1 MKKILLLGSSGFL
14 GKNVLSKIENNTIYT
29 ISGKDQVDLTE
40 INALRDFTSKLEF
53 DYIINCAAFV
63 GGIAY
68 GYKYPAE
75 MLVVNSRI
83 ANNVYQIAKEKS
95 IKMLINPIP
104 NCVYPE
110 NTNTYKEEKLFDGP
124 PHDSVYFYAQAKRLS
139 ISLGLSYFKQYG
151 LSSCSVIMS
160 NMYGPEDHFKEDRS
174 HAMGALIQKI
184 FEAKKNNLDTVNI
197 WGSGQQIRE
206 WLHVKDGAEALIRSL
221 DLKEGAHI
229 FNVGVG
235 KGFSIIELAE
245 LIKKY
250 VGWNGQFNFDLSKPE
265 GVLEKKLDGSLGTKT
280 LKWSPSIKLEEGV
293 KDTVEWYKKNYG

>member
-83 ANNVYQIAKEKS
+83 ADNVYQIAKEKS

-104 NCVYPE
+104 NCVYPGKL
-110 NTNTYKEEKLFDGP
+110 NTYKEEKLFDGP
-124 PHDSVYFYAQAKRLS
+124 PHDSVYFYAHSVYFHSPLCLFLFSTLFGLFWLCFFNSLS
-139 ISLGLSYFKQYG
+139 A
-151 LSSCSVIMS
+151 SCFYAPFI
-160 NMYGPEDHFKEDRS
+160 HFKS
-174 HAMGALIQKI
+174 A
-184 FEAKKNNLDTVNI
+184 TVPPARA
-197 WGSGQQIRE
+197 SVRC
-206 WLHVKDGAEALIRSL
+206 
-221 DLKEGAHI
+221 
-229 FNVGVG
+229 
-235 KGFSIIELAE
+235 
-245 LIKKY
+245 
-250 VGWNGQFNFDLSKPE
+250 P
-265 GVLEKKLDGSLGTKT
+265 
-280 LKWSPSIKLEEGV
+280 
-293 KDTVEWYKKNYG
+293 

>member
-104 NCVYPE
+104 NCVYPGKL
-110 NTNTYKEEKLFDGP
+110 NTYKEEKLFDGP

-229 FNVGVG
+229 FNVGSR
-235 KGFSIIELAE
+235 KRIL
-245 LIKKY
+245 
-250 VGWNGQFNFDLSKPE
+250 
-265 GVLEKKLDGSLGTKT
+265 
-280 LKWSPSIKLEEGV
+280 
-293 KDTVEWYKKNYG
+293 NYRAS

>member
-104 NCVYPE
+104 NCVYPGKL
-110 NTNTYKEEKLFDGP
+110 NTYKEEKLFDGP

-221 DLKEGAHI
+221 DLKEGSHI

-235 KGFSIIELAE
+235 KGFSILELAE